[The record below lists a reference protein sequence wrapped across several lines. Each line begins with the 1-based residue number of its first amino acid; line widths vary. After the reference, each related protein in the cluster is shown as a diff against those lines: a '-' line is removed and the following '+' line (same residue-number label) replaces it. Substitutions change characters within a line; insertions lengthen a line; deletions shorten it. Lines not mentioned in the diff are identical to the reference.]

1 MKMKHMG
8 MVLAGVGTLYL
19 VAVSW
24 LLSWWYVPVLREGG
38 TAAAAFGGST
48 FFLVWAGS
56 GALGA
61 AMVAVG
67 VAVFSAI
74 GRTRLLALSA
84 GLVVLLGWITM
95 WSTASHHAAVF
106 GVGGGLILFC
116 FLATCLDW
124 ARTRRNLGGART
136 LAVDLRLAG
145 HVCFFIAAWGL
156 CGLLGA
162 PVFAL
167 RSDLGE
173 VHGSS
178 AVASTLAT
186 KVLVSL
192 VLGWG
197 LTALSQREERRQAAV
212 LPN

>member
-1 MKMKHMG
+1 MKTKRMG
-8 MVLAGVGTLYL
+8 MVVAGVGTLYL

-38 TAAAAFGGST
+38 TTAASFGGSM
-48 FFLVWAGS
+48 FFLIWVGS

-67 VAVFSAI
+67 VAVASAM
-74 GRTRLLALSA
+74 GRTRLLVLST
-84 GLVVLLGWITM
+84 GLVVLLGWLAI
-95 WSTASHHAAVF
+95 WSTASHHAVAF
-106 GVGGGLILFC
+106 GIGGGLILLC

-124 ARTRRNLGGART
+124 ARTRRHLGSAST

-167 RSDLGE
+167 RPDLADALR
-173 VHGSS
+173 SS
-178 AVASTLAT
+178 SVASTLAT
-186 KVLVSL
+186 KVLVFL